1 MTDRQD
7 SRFLVVIHDVAW
19 PFSEELRTIVGIVRN
34 LVGSQFAGG
43 IVPMW
48 HSKDARAKQ
57 QRILE
62 LISDCDE
69 YLLHGWTHQCVRRT
83 GLVSWL
89 TRGSDEFTGLA
100 RSEIQQRIDFGRQAI
115 SDLTGT
121 TVAGLLPPAWQLPV
135 AARELSGLSY
145 VMRFARL
152 ESCLDP
158 PAVRSLAT
166 WSFDWGRL
174 KPAGS
179 CGDLMGTARWS
190 MRRHAIPCV
199 ALHPADVARGWL
211 PRATRIIE
219 HLLDRG
225 LQPSVPREVLF
236 AASGADV
243 NSPGRH
249 WGEER

>member
-19 PFSEELRTIVGIVRN
+19 PFSAELRTIVGMVRN
-34 LVGSQFAGG
+34 LVGSQFAAGL
-43 IVPMW
+43 VPMW
-48 HSKDARAKQ
+48 HSKDARGEQ
-57 QRILE
+57 QRIME

-69 YLLHGWTHQCVRRT
+69 YLLHGWTHQCVRRS

-89 TRGSDEFTGLA
+89 TRRSDEFTRLA
-100 RSEIQQRIDFGRQAI
+100 RAEIQQRIDFGRQAI

-158 PAVRSLAT
+158 PAVRPLAT
-166 WSFDWGRL
+166 WSFDWGWL
-174 KPAGS
+174 KPAGF

-190 MRRHAIPCV
+190 YAPVMPFL
-199 ALHPADVARGWL
+199 ALRCTRPMLLAAGCRG
-211 PRATRIIE
+211 PRASLNTCWTAVCSRRSRARFC
-219 HLLDRG
+219 LL
-225 LQPSVPREVLF
+225 SAVPT
-236 AASGADV
+236 
-243 NSPGRH
+243 
-249 WGEER
+249 